1 MLLQSVPNPD
11 YMNGT
16 GFLMEDFPE
25 ELMKGT
31 LGIDVYPSPSE
42 ASRFALSRSISS
54 QASVSMGTTGSLGVS
69 YAAPLTRGGF
79 KGEIFD
85 SAPMPTGYWK
95 DAPTP
100 LMLGMGYDAGD
111 TTTSTDTTPPPP
123 PSADDKKDE
132 GLKILGLSLGQF
144 ALIAVGVAA
153 AVYYTKS

>member
-31 LGIDVYPSPSE
+31 LGVDVYPNPSE
-42 ASRFALSRSISS
+42 ASRFALSRPLP
-54 QASVSMGTTGSLGVS
+54 QASASMGTTGSLGVS

-79 KGEIFD
+79 AGEIFD
-85 SAPMPTGYWK
+85 DSPMPTGNWK

-111 TTTSTDTTPPPP
+111 TSSNASPPPP
-123 PSADDKKDE
+123 PEDDKKDE
-132 GLKILGLSLGQF
+132 GLRILGLSLGQF
-144 ALIAVGVAA
+144 ALIAAGVAA

>member
-31 LGIDVYPSPSE
+31 LGVDVYPNPSE
-42 ASRFALSRSISS
+42 ASRFALSRPLST
-54 QASVSMGTTGSLGVS
+54 QASASMGTTGSLGVS

-79 KGEIFD
+79 AGEIFD
-85 SAPMPTGYWK
+85 DSPMPTGNWK

-100 LMLGMGYDAGD
+100 LMLGMGFDAGD
-111 TTTSTDTTPPPP
+111 TTTTDNTPPPP
-123 PSADDKKDE
+123 PPEDDKKKE
-132 GLKILGLSLGQF
+132 GVKILGLSLGQF
-144 ALIAVGVAA
+144 ALIAAGVAA